1 MVTGGFRTAEG
12 MNAALRSGALDIV
25 GLARLLAID
34 PDAPAALL
42 QGRDSPQRV
51 RPITTG
57 IKPVDRMGIM
67 EVLWYTRQL
76 KRIAE
81 GGNPRARRK
90 RPGCIPQD
98 LDIEPMGNLP
108 DQAHARL
115 SSSSHWPA
123 NPPSIHR
130 IENLKA
136 PAMRNPLKT
145 AALTFALAAM
155 PLMSFTTAANA
166 QQPGATMASPPPA
179 EQAQATSWANV
190 PTQSI
195 TAGGVDFAY
204 RELGKHHGGTPV
216 VLLVHLAAVL
226 DNWDPRI
233 VDGLAAKH
241 HVIAFDNRGIGASS
255 GSPSSSMEQMA
266 DDAIT
271 FIKAKG
277 FKQVD
282 LFGFSMGGMIAQE
295 IVLKDPQLVRK
306 MILAGTG
313 PAGGEGISTV
323 AGVTFYDIL
332 RGFFT
337 GQDPKQFLFF
347 TRTPGGI
354 EAGKAFLERL
364 KERAQNRDTEITVS
378 ALFAQLEALRTWG
391 LKEPA
396 DLSVVKHPVLVA
408 NGDAD
413 RMVPT
418 TNTHDLARR
427 LPNSTLII
435 YPDSGHGAIFQFHAD
450 FVPKALEFLA
460 R

>member
-1 MVTGGFRTAEG
+1 MHDSLKKAV
-12 MNAALRSGALDIV
+12 
-25 GLARLLAID
+25 LA
-34 PDAPAALL
+34 
-42 QGRDSPQRV
+42 
-51 RPITTG
+51 
-57 IKPVDRMGIM
+57 
-67 EVLWYTRQL
+67 
-76 KRIAE
+76 
-81 GGNPRARRK
+81 
-90 RPGCIPQD
+90 
-98 LDIEPMGNLP
+98 
-108 DQAHARL
+108 
-115 SSSSHWPA
+115 
-123 NPPSIHR
+123 
-130 IENLKA
+130 
-136 PAMRNPLKT
+136 
-145 AALTFALAAM
+145 FALAAS
-155 PLMSFTTAANA
+155 PLLSFPIAASAQQLDANRASPRPIEQTLAAN
-166 QQPGATMASPPPA
+166 
-179 EQAQATSWANV
+179 WANA
-190 PTQSI
+190 PTQTI

-204 RELGKHHGGTPV
+204 RELGKQHGGTPV

-255 GSPSSSMEQMA
+255 GSPSSSMQQMA

-271 FIKAKG
+271 FIQAKG

-282 LFGFSMGGMIAQE
+282 LFGFSMGGMIAQD

-332 RGFFT
+332 RGFLT
-337 GQDPKQFLFF
+337 GQDAKQFLFF
-347 TRTPGGI
+347 TRTPVGI
-354 EAGKAFLERL
+354 EAGKAFLNRL
-364 KERAQNRDTEITVS
+364 NERAQNRDKEISVS
-378 ALFAQLEALRTWG
+378 AFLAQLEALRTWG
-391 LKEPA
+391 LRPPA

-418 TNTHDLARR
+418 TNTYDLARR
-427 LPNSTLII
+427 LPNSTLIV
-435 YPDSGHGAIFQFHAD
+435 YPDAGHGGIFQFHAD